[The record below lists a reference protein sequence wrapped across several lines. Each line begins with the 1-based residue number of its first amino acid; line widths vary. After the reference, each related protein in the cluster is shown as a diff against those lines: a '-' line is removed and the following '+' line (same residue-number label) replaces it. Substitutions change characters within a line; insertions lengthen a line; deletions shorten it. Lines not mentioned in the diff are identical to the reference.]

1 MSFSLQI
8 DRSLVPLVLLPA
20 IMLFAILLVHTA
32 WLNDDSYIT
41 FRTVDNFVNG
51 YGLTWNVS
59 DRVETFTNPLWMF
72 LVSIPYFFTD
82 EIYYT
87 AIILSITISMIAVL
101 IFAFKISKT
110 VIGAILGI
118 GIFIVSKPFIDW
130 STSGLENPLT
140 HLILAI
146 FLLVYIKSKNNFS
159 FKTLFLL
166 SIITAFGFVNR
177 IDTVV
182 FFLPCLAYAFLKL
195 PKVKGLYIIIVG
207 LLPAI
212 IWKGF
217 TLFYYG
223 FPLPNTA
230 YAKVLNTGISKTEF
244 VQHGFY
250 YFEDL
255 ILWHPLTFF
264 IIMTGIS
271 IPFIIKEKRLVPV
284 ILGLILYLIFIV
296 QMGGDFNSGRF
307 FSAPLFVAVILL
319 SQCNFKSFKR
329 IPLFVLSGIVIV
341 GGVMTPYAPLF
352 TDEYFNP
359 EPENYLQG
367 QGISDG
373 RIYHYYGS
381 GLFNNLDNVEIPH
394 HPWAI
399 WGSEAREQGNSPI
412 MFKSIGMFGF
422 YAGPEIHIVDWYGI
436 PDTLIS
442 KLPIPKDQWWV
453 IGHFT
458 RTIPL
463 GYMET
468 LQSGENMIED
478 KCLAKYYDKL
488 SIITRGNLFD
498 VNRIQEIWNMN
509 TGQYDYLLDA
519 YIHGKEN
526 FQNSV
531 C

>member
-1 MSFSLQI
+1 LSFSSLT
-8 DRSLVPLVLLPA
+8 DRSFFIPLFVVIMVFTLVLF
-20 IMLFAILLVHTA
+20 ITA
-32 WLNDDSYIT
+32 WLHDDAYIT
-41 FRTVDNFVNG
+41 FRTVDNFTHG
-51 YGLTWNVS
+51 YGLTWNIS
-59 DRVETFTNPLWMF
+59 ERVETFSNPLWMF
-72 LVSIPYFFTD
+72 LVSIPYFFTN
-82 EIYYT
+82 EIYYSS
-87 AIILSITISMIAVL
+87 IILSITVSVITIL

-118 GIFIVSKPFIDW
+118 GIFIFSKAFIDY

-146 FLLVYIKSKNNFS
+146 FMVVFIKSKNNFT

-166 SIITAFGFVNR
+166 SIITAFGIVNR
-177 IDTVV
+177 LDTFVL
-182 FFLPCLAYAFLKL
+182 FLPCLIYAFLKL
-195 PKVKGLYIIIVG
+195 PKIKGLYIIVIG
-207 LLPAI
+207 LVPVI

-217 TLFYYG
+217 ALFYYG

-230 YAKVLNTGISKTEF
+230 YAKVLNTGISKLQL

-255 ILWHPLTFF
+255 ISWHPLTFF
-264 IIMTGIS
+264 IIMLGIS
-271 IPFIIKEKRLVPV
+271 IPFIIKEKPLIP
-284 ILGLILYLIFIV
+284 ITLGIILYLIFII
-296 QMGGDFNSGRF
+296 QMGGDYMTGRF
-307 FSAPLFVAVILL
+307 FSAPLFVAVILIT
-319 SQCNFKSFKR
+319 QCNFKSFKG

-341 GGVMTPYAPLF
+341 TGIMAPHTPLS
-352 TDEYFNP
+352 DEFLNP
-359 EPENYLQG
+359 QVQSHSNGIGDSRGYL
-367 QGISDG
+367 
-373 RIYHYYGS
+373 YHGT
-381 GLFNNLDNVEIPH
+381 GLLNNLDNVEIPRH
-394 HPWAI
+394 DWAI
-399 WGSEAREQGNSPI
+399 RGSEVGKRGVPLI
-412 MFKSIGMFGF
+412 IFKTIGMYGF
-422 YAGPEIHIVDWYGI
+422 YAGPQIHIVDPYGLGD
-436 PDTLIS
+436 PLIS

-488 SIITRGNLFD
+488 SIITKGDLFD
-498 VNRIQEIWNMN
+498 ANRIQEIWKMN

-526 FQNSV
+526 FQNYD